1 MERLKGNDL
10 MSAAPQFIEATSGN
24 SIENV
29 LSSFR
34 TNEGYAQPNKYEV
47 TISPPPLAGT
57 MGASWPESKLISRVR
72 GDAQEIA
79 LRCESITLPGRN
91 LSSTP
96 DTNVHGPLREVVN
109 NVNFADS
116 IPMVFQASAD
126 LRERVF
132 FEKWQ
137 YTAFNP
143 KTWNVGYYNDYI
155 GTVDIYI
162 LDKNDQRKY
171 GLRLHEC
178 FPKSIAPTE
187 LSYVSNNEIIKLSI
201 DMNFRYWTS
210 LDINQEKE
218 IRPEGHRVVRYTRKI
233 FSNLPAVVL
242 AATKLTPLSQLDRDA
257 LNTDLVGGKH

>member
-1 MERLKGNDL
+1 
-10 MSAAPQFIEATSGN
+10 MSVAPQFIEATSGN

-34 TNEGYAQPNKYEV
+34 TNEGYAHPNRYEV
-47 TISPPPLAGT
+47 TISPPKSS
-57 MGASWPESKLISRVR
+57 ASWPESNLISHVR

-79 LRCESITLPGRN
+79 LRCESVTLPGRN
-91 LSSTP
+91 LSSSP

-109 NVNFADS
+109 NVNYADS

-162 LDKNDQRKY
+162 LDKNNQRKY
-171 GLRLHEC
+171 GLKLHEC
-178 FPKSIAPTE
+178 FPKSIAQTD
-187 LSYVSNNEIIKLSI
+187 LSYASNNEIIKLTVE
-201 DMNFRYWTS
+201 MNFRYWTS
-210 LDINQEKE
+210 LDITQETKSQAAV
-218 IRPEGHRVVRYTRKI
+218 IDNNFGAAAVAAAVIDGGWVGAFRPAPVVIDGGWVGAFRK
-233 FSNLPAVVL
+233 NTPAVIRVL
-242 AATKLTPLSQLDRDA
+242 DPD
-257 LNTDLVGGKH
+257 